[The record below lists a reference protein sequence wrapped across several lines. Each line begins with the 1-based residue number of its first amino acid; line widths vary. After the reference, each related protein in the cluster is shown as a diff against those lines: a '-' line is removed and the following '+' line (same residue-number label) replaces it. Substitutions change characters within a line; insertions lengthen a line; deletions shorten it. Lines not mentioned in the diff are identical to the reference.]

1 MDIDKI
7 RIIDYYIGI
16 PIIQFLRLFKIKKKE
31 LKNKPKK
38 ILLIKFFGIGNLVMS
53 SPVFYHIKNKY
64 PNAEIHYLTLKNNED
79 VLKCYKKYVDKI
91 KYIDIKDN
99 IILATLKLIN
109 DLRKENY
116 DVIIDLD
123 QFSRYSAI
131 ISFLINKNFSIG
143 FKTRG
148 AYRHYLYDHI
158 IEYMGNK
165 HIVEE
170 FLDLLEPLG
179 IKPNKNIKLI
189 PLETDNT
196 SKKKVDEF
204 LTKHGFIDKKIIGIH
219 TGTSENAPQRKW
231 PYFKELIEKILLE
244 TDCYIVLTAGPK
256 EYSECD
262 NLINSLNVD
271 EKYKERIIVSKGI
284 SLKELPELIKRF
296 VLYISNDTGPLH
308 IAAAQGVFVIGLYGP
323 NTPKLYGPY
332 TKNCYVF
339 YKNLPCS
346 PCITNFNNKKTTC
359 KNPICMKKI
368 SVDEVFNKILEC
380 LK

>member
-148 AYRHYLYDHI
+148 SYRHYLYDHI

>member
-368 SVDEVFNKILEC
+368 SVDEVFNKILEY

>member
-53 SPVFYHIKNKY
+53 SPVFHHIKNKY

-196 SKKKVDEF
+196 SKKKVDGF

-368 SVDEVFNKILEC
+368 SVDEVFNKILEY

>member
-64 PNAEIHYLTLKNNED
+64 TNAEIHYLTLKNNED